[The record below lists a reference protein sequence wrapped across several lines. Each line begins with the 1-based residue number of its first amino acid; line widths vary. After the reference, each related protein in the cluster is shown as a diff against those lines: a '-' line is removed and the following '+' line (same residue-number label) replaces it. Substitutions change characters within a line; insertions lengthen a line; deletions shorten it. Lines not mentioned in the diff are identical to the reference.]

1 MRPAEVERV
10 KLTANLLNSV
20 AAGTVIAVFVAP
32 IVGVALGTLP
42 SIVGPLNVAG
52 LSIGGMV
59 FAVMVHLGARR
70 LLLSIRDDE

>member
-1 MRPAEVERV
+1 MRPSEVERI
-10 KLTANLLNSV
+10 KLTANLLNSI
-20 AAGTVIAVFVAP
+20 AAGTVIAVFIAP

-42 SIVGPLNVAG
+42 SVIGPLNVIG
-52 LSIGGMV
+52 LGLGGMV